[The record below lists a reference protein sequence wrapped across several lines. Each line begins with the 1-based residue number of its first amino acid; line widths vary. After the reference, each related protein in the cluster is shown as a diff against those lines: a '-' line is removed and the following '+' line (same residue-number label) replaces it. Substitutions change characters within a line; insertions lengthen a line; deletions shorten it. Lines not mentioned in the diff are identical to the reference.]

1 MWALGRAYLDLV
13 FHSAREVL
21 DNEGGL
27 QDWCAQEVLIVL
39 MLLLELGQQSVAC
52 GMWEAVDRSGHT
64 DTLS

>member
-1 MWALGRAYLDLV
+1 MWALDRAYLDLV

-21 DNEGGL
+21 DDEGGL

-52 GMWEAVDRSGHT
+52 GMREAAERSRHI
-64 DTLS
+64 DTLC